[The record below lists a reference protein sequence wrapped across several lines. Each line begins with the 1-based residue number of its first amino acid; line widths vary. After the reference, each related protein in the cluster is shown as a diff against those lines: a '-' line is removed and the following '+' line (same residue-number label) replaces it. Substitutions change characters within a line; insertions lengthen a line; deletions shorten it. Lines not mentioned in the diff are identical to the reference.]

1 MSHDPDTLA
10 ERGAIRAQVPM
21 TQTPVPQLVE
31 QIRKIGVFADLP
43 AQDLEWFVTNAI
55 ELRANPGHILF
66 REGDPAEYMTV
77 FLEGRVF
84 GRRESEGANSP
95 VFILEKG
102 MVSGLLPFSRM
113 THLTITGRVE
123 EPLWL
128 LQFPGALFQEMLQRM
143 PLLGQRLVGILTD
156 RVREVTRGEQ
166 QRDKLAALGKL
177 SAGLAHELNNP
188 AAAAARSADALLN
201 CLERLRQLDAD
212 AYLNEANC
220 VEIAKVEADLRAQL
234 EPAAFKDQLE
244 RSDREEAITTWL
256 ESNRVPEP
264 WKLSSLLVDANL
276 TIPQLQRFGAAA
288 GAALPAA
295 LARFATILEMER
307 IIGQIA
313 HSTQRITT
321 LVKAIK
327 EYSYMDQSPVQ
338 EVDIVRGLETT
349 LAILE
354 HKLRKGITVTRDFAP
369 DLPKV
374 TANGGELNQ
383 IWTNLIDNAADAMKN
398 KGELRLRALREGE
411 DVLVEIADNGSGI
424 PKAIQ
429 SRIFEPFFTTK
440 GVGDGTG
447 LGLDAVHRLIRKM
460 RGTITFTSV
469 PGDTRFQVR
478 LPIHQ
483 PL

>member
-1 MSHDPDTLA
+1 MSINEQAVPV
-10 ERGAIRAQVPM
+10 AQADRPSLVDEIKKVPA
-21 TQTPVPQLVE
+21 LS
-31 QIRKIGVFADLP
+31 DLS
-43 AQDLEWFVTNAI
+43 QDFLEWFLSHCKEASFS
-55 ELRANPGHILF
+55 PGEVVF
-66 REGDPAEYMTV
+66 KEGSPAEFMV
-77 FLEGRVF
+77 IFLDGRVYS
-84 GRRESEGANSP
+84 RREAEGANSP
-95 VFILEKG
+95 IFIAKKG
-102 MVSGLLPFSRM
+102 DVTGLLPFSRM
-113 THLTITGRVE
+113 THITVTGRAE
-123 EPLWL
+123 EQTRL
-128 LQFPGALFQEMLQRM
+128 LLFPASQFQEMLHRA

-188 AAAAARSADALLN
+188 AAAAARSADALLS
-201 CLERLRQLDAD
+201 CLTRLRELDAQP
-212 AYLNEANC
+212 YLSETNC
-220 VEIAKVEADLRAQL
+220 VDVAKVENELRSELQ
-234 EPAAFKDQLE
+234 PAAFNNQLD
-244 RSDREEAITTWL
+244 RSDREEAITSWL
-256 ESNRVPEP
+256 ESHKVPEP
-264 WKLSSLLVDANL
+264 WKLSPLLVDANL
-276 TIPQLQRFGAAA
+276 AVDHLERFRNAA
-288 GAALPAA
+288 GSSLPVA
-295 LARFATILEMER
+295 LARFATLLEMER

-313 HSTQRITT
+313 HSTKRISG

-349 LAILE
+349 LSIME
-354 HKLRKGITVTRDFAP
+354 HKIRKGITVIRDFAP
-369 DLPKV
+369 DIPKV

-398 KGELRLRALREGE
+398 KGKLCVR
-411 DVLVEIADNGSGI
+411 V
-424 PKAIQ
+424 PKEIQ

-447 LGLDAVHRLIRKM
+447 LGLDAVSRIIRKM

-478 LPIHQ
+478 IPIHQ

>member
-1 MSHDPDTLA
+1 MTIYDQNAAVKQSNIPALL
-10 ERGAIRAQVPM
+10 EELKKVQV
-21 TQTPVPQLVE
+21 
-31 QIRKIGVFADLP
+31 FSDLP
-43 AQDLEWFVTNAI
+43 QEFLEWFLSNCKEARFAPG
-55 ELRANPGHILF
+55 ELVF
-66 REGDPAEYMTV
+66 KEGVPAELMTV
-77 FLEGRVF
+77 FLDGRVYS
-84 GRRESEGANSP
+84 RREAEGANSP
-95 VFILEKG
+95 IFIAKKG
-102 MVSGLLPFSRM
+102 DVTGLLPFSRM
-113 THLTITGRVE
+113 THVTVTGRAE
-123 EPLWL
+123 EPTHL
-128 LQFPGALFQEMLQRM
+128 LLFPSSLFQELFHRS
-143 PLLGQRLVGILTD
+143 PLLGQRLVGLLTD

-188 AAAAARSADALLN
+188 AAAAARSADALLD
-201 CLERLRQLDAD
+201 CLARLRQLDSK
-212 AYLNEANC
+212 AYLTESNCADIARMEA
-220 VEIAKVEADLRAQL
+220 ELRTELQ
-234 EPAAFKDQLE
+234 PAVYKDQLE
-244 RSDREEAITTWL
+244 RSDREESITAWL
-256 ESNRVPEP
+256 EAHKVPEP
-264 WKLSSLLVDANL
+264 WKLSPLLVDANVAIAHL
-276 TIPQLQRFGAAA
+276 ERYKCAA
-288 GAALPAA
+288 GAALPTA
-295 LARFATILEMER
+295 LARFATMLEMER

-313 HSTQRITT
+313 HSTHRIST

-349 LAILE
+349 LSILE

-369 DLPKV
+369 DLPKI

-398 KGELRLRALREGE
+398 KGQLRLRAVREGE
-411 DVLVEIADNGSGI
+411 EVLVEIGDSGPGI
-424 PKAIQ
+424 PKDIQ

-447 LGLDAVHRLIRKM
+447 LGLDAVLRLVRKM
-460 RGTITFTSV
+460 RGSISFTSV